1 MMSLPALINASAE
14 YRLACCDIEL
24 LTIKGRKSNISE
36 AGFTNGTRFLVRIL
50 SYLVSFDDDSMLSSC
65 CETNMNM

>member
-24 LTIKGRKSNISE
+24 LTIKGRKSNILE
-36 AGFTNGTRFLVRIL
+36 ASFTNGTLFLVCIRVIPCRL
-50 SYLVSFDDDSMLSSC
+50 MINACYLAVAK
-65 CETNMNM
+65 